1 MKQFIITEEQ
11 IQKLANQVANI
22 PTAQGMPIIDILR
35 SLPLLPVPD
44 IKEEFHQVTTDE
56 IKGK

>member
-11 IQKLANQVANI
+11 IQKIANSVANI

-35 SLPLLPVPD
+35 VLPEH
-44 IKEEFHQVTTDE
+44 IESKEESKE
-56 IKGK
+56 EK